1 MRIDRGRYSILF
13 YHHSVN
19 FPSCRS
25 TNHYL
30 CILRMVCMEHKF
42 HRKRQLCALHRRGSS
57 QDVLCNEHEAHNTKR
72 SIAAAF
78 FPHLHGARTH
88 CAPNDTHNYLFLFF
102 LPSLLSS
109 FDFVLSKNRKQSL
122 FSCTFFVRSP
132 IHSLC
137 QHANMKVLIHTNAIF
152 SWKFFQKPNT
162 HDFFHVRI
170 HITVVA
176 AYNVRALRQLRVR
189 VRHFQS
195 DDAYTHT
202 THTGASCV
210 SGISLARFLHDNASL
225 SS

>member
-57 QDVLCNEHEAHNTKR
+57 QDILCNEHEAHNTKR

-102 LPSLLSS
+102 CHRCSVHLISFYRRTESNHYFLAHSS
-109 FDFVLSKNRKQSL
+109 FARL
-122 FSCTFFVRSP
+122 FT
-132 IHSLC
+132 HS
-137 QHANMKVLIHTNAIF
+137 
-152 SWKFFQKPNT
+152 
-162 HDFFHVRI
+162 
-170 HITVVA
+170 
-176 AYNVRALRQLRVR
+176 
-189 VRHFQS
+189 
-195 DDAYTHT
+195 
-202 THTGASCV
+202 ASMQT
-210 SGISLARFLHDNASL
+210 
-225 SS
+225 